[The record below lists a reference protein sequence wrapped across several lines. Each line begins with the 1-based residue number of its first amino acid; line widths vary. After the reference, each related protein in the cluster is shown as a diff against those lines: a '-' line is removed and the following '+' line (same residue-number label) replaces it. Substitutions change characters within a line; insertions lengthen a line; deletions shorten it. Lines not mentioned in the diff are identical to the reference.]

1 MGSVPMAQWQEFLLP
16 DGSCYFLNR
25 ILNIV
30 TDFDLRDAES
40 LQAVTKYIHGRH
52 TEIPPP
58 PEWGLWLYNASGPNT
73 AFIPLI
79 AWVNHGARKV
89 VFGSPTSLEL
99 GGFICKD
106 IDSKLLG
113 FMHANACADDFAGLD
128 SEHQYWS
135 FMASHPVHALLPP
148 GSITEAIDLLTWFYT
163 SLLPTWLIV
172 CCYSFDLYQV
182 GCFHRPAVIPCSHLV
197 KKNARNLERN
207 FGFLAVSIITVTSG
221 SCLRTYIPSRYVHPD
236 HVTCSYTCRI
246 YGTRSCR

>member
-79 AWVNHGARKV
+79 AWVKPRGAEGGVRESYIIRV
-89 VFGSPTSLEL
+89 
-99 GGFICKD
+99 GGFY
-106 IDSKLLG
+106 
-113 FMHANACADDFAGLD
+113 MQRH
-128 SEHQYWS
+128 
-135 FMASHPVHALLPP
+135 
-148 GSITEAIDLLTWFYT
+148 
-163 SLLPTWLIV
+163 
-172 CCYSFDLYQV
+172 
-182 GCFHRPAVIPCSHLV
+182 
-197 KKNARNLERN
+197 
-207 FGFLAVSIITVTSG
+207 
-221 SCLRTYIPSRYVHPD
+221 
-236 HVTCSYTCRI
+236 
-246 YGTRSCR
+246 